1 MPLGLVGTFFLTC
14 MNILLAHMYIHMY
27 MPGTKARKG
36 QALELLELE
45 LLTDGCEPPSM
56 LVLGIEPSARTASA
70 GPGEV
75 AQ

>member
-1 MPLGLVGTFFLTC
+1 

-56 LVLGIEPSARTASA
+56 LLQEQQVQGLERWHSS
-70 GPGEV
+70 
-75 AQ
+75 